1 MEERMRELQPEAAA
15 ALERAQGLAAEGVDG
30 ARLDVCRRQIEATL
44 TGGEPPDPATLDP
57 LDRALAELSEQFAF
71 SVGDI
76 SDAQVDALREHL
88 DDAAVWAYV
97 AAIYELDMGLRL
109 DRVAAA
115 VLA

>member
-1 MEERMRELQPEAAA
+1 VQ
-15 ALERAQGLAAEGVDG
+15 
-30 ARLDVCRRQIEATL
+30 
-44 TGGEPPDPATLDP
+44 
-57 LDRALAELSEQFAF
+57 
-71 SVGDI
+71 
-76 SDAQVDALREHL
+76 ALREHL